1 MEHPEVTTDSRPVPT
16 PVRGS
21 QVDRPPQLDLDAD
34 SDVEVVSQ
42 VKCPDSWPHDCCPR
56 SPWDRPSPAS
66 TALDGSEPKES
77 GSGAEG
83 GPKNSFPEGALTD
96 VPKTNGVAD
105 FQGADD
111 EDSDLNNQIPDI
123 NDKNAPRFA
132 VGQHHLSEN
141 AIRLRSKRVF
151 TKRVDGSM
159 KVSES
164 IFNEWKGGGRPKKT
178 LEQIFKACGYDPE
191 PCLRIQR
198 ESLFQLNQPP

>member
-1 MEHPEVTTDSRPVPT
+1 VEHPEVTTDSRPVPT

-83 GPKNSFPEGALTD
+83 GPKNSF
-96 VPKTNGVAD
+96 
-105 FQGADD
+105 
-111 EDSDLNNQIPDI
+111 
-123 NDKNAPRFA
+123 
-132 VGQHHLSEN
+132 
-141 AIRLRSKRVF
+141 LRVH
-151 TKRVDGSM
+151 
-159 KVSES
+159 
-164 IFNEWKGGGRPKKT
+164 
-178 LEQIFKACGYDPE
+178 
-191 PCLRIQR
+191 
-198 ESLFQLNQPP
+198 